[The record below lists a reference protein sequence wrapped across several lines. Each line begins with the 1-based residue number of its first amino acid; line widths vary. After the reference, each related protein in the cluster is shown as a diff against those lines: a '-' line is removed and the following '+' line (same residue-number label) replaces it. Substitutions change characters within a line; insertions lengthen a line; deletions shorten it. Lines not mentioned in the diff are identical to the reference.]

1 MKWLKQFGSFWY
13 DFIVGDDWRIA
24 VGVVGAVA
32 IVYLA
37 AHRGFNGW
45 WILPFAVALL
55 LSFSV
60 VRVMRDRASE
70 SQSDKGRAARVS
82 APVARF

>member
-1 MKWLKQFGSFWY
+1 MKWLKRFGSFWY
-13 DFIVGDDWRIA
+13 DFIVGDDWRIP
-24 VGVVGAVA
+24 VGVVSAVA

-45 WILPFAVALL
+45 WILPFAVAIL

-60 VRVMRDRASE
+60 VRLMRDRL
-70 SQSDKGRAARVS
+70 
-82 APVARF
+82 P

>member
-45 WILPFAVALL
+45 WILPFAVAVL

-60 VRVMRDRASE
+60 VRVMRDR
-70 SQSDKGRAARVS
+70 V
-82 APVARF
+82 P

>member
-1 MKWLKQFGSFWY
+1 MKWLKQFASFWY

-24 VGVVGAVA
+24 VGVVGAVT

-45 WILPFAVALL
+45 WILPFAVAIL
-55 LSFSV
+55 LSVSV
-60 VRVMRDRASE
+60 VRVVRDRL
-70 SQSDKGRAARVS
+70 
-82 APVARF
+82 P